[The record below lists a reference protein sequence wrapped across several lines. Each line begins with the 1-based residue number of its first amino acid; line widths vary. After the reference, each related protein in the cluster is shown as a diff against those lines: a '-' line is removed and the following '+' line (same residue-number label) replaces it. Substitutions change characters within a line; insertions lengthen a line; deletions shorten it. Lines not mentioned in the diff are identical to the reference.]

1 MLRENPD
8 DIRLAII
15 RVNDILYQNRRQTIV
30 EL

>member
-1 MLRENPD
+1 MKIINK

-15 RVNDILYQNRRQTIV
+15 RISDVLYQNRRQTIV